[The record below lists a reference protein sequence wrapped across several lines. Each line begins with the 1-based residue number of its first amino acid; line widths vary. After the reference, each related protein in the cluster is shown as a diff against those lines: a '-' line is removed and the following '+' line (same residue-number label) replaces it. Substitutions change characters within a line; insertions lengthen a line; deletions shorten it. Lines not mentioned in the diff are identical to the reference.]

1 MSARSGP
8 GYTPVRTADGSW
20 TLAHPGHGE
29 TLHSRSGAWQEA
41 VERYATP
48 CRLRERALA
57 GRAELHLL
65 DVGTGLGLNLAAAL
79 AALEGT
85 GTRLIVV
92 SLERDRSVIEAAF
105 GLDAGPGE
113 RWHAP
118 VRVAL
123 RAALPG
129 GRAEIPG
136 GLAETPDGRAVV
148 ELGAAG
154 GELRLL
160 LGDARATLPRLELA
174 PRFDAVFLDPFSPRV
189 EPELWEAGFLAE
201 IARRMA
207 PGSLLST
214 FSAATRVRVALAGAG
229 LAVARGPRVGTK
241 AEGTLAGPDPADVAR
256 RPPWRAGSAAPAV
269 PRASPGRHRGE
280 NHPGGAEP
288 LARLT

>member
-129 GRAEIPG
+129 G
-136 GLAETPDGRAVV
+136 LAETPGGRAKV

-189 EPELWEAGFLAE
+189 EPELWEAGFLVE

-269 PRASPGRHRGE
+269 PHASPTRQ
-280 NHPGGAEP
+280 
-288 LARLT
+288 